1 MLLVRG
7 LSQSCSQTGGWRWR
21 FNLKSWLEGL
31 PLQAPVCG
39 CWGRL
44 QLFKQ
49 ADDRLRAQF
58 LGDWLF
64 PPGTSPPAW
73 VTLERVRER
82 YQDSAIIFLQCNLT
96 SHIPPFLPYSN
107 SLEASISTTHI
118 QEVGH
123 THECERQEVNRWKV
137 VAEPQKMLGFL
148 ASGRE
153 EFNLGPGTGLDHSE
167 LLCNKVLLKHKGE
180 RESFWHRHQKG
191 AERIPT
197 C

>member
-1 MLLVRG
+1 MLLVQG

-49 ADDRLRAQF
+49 VDDRLRAQF

-73 VTLERVRER
+73 VTLEKVRER
-82 YQDSAIIFLQCNLT
+82 YQDSAIIFLPCNLT

-107 SLEASISTTHI
+107 SLEALISTTHI
-118 QEVGH
+118 QRWEHIH
-123 THECERQEVNRWKV
+123 TSVNDKR
-137 VAEPQKMLGFL
+137 
-148 ASGRE
+148 S
-153 EFNLGPGTGLDHSE
+153 T
-167 LLCNKVLLKHKGE
+167 GE
-180 RESFWHRHQKG
+180 RLLLNHRRCWDSWPPEEKNSIRGQGQGLITLSFCVIKFY
-191 AERIPT
+191 
-197 C
+197 